1 MSFLKQ
7 FGIPLLLI
15 TLVLVAI
22 ALMFLGT
29 VLFVLSIVEQSGSVT
44 PMLFG
49 REQMVDFIIFFSG
62 VGLLILVKYIK

>member
-1 MSFLKQ
+1 MGFLRQ
-7 FGIPLLLI
+7 LGIYLLLI

-22 ALMFLGT
+22 ALMFFGV
-29 VLFVLSIVEQSGSVT
+29 VLFVLSIAEQGASVT

-62 VGLLILVKYIK
+62 VALLILVKYVK